1 MPTPRNLR
9 LRLKLISQF
18 DQLAERLTHGD
29 ETALEEAKDRLFGIA
44 TACDCDVMSQVMK
57 AMARVLEE
65 QQQEIDRG
73 GWKMT

>member
-1 MPTPRNLR
+1 MPTPQNLR

-44 TACDCDVMSQVMK
+44 TACDCDVMSQVFRALAK
-57 AMARVLEE
+57 VLTDM
-65 QQQEIDRG
+65 QKTIDDG
-73 GWKMT
+73 GFQF